1 MPNDNVVLID
11 LQAAENATAEDARD
25 RLKVIKHYVRAVF
38 GDEDINMKVK
48 VILEEIGIEPSST
61 WSVVAGYPLALAVL
75 KKQHKCNGSMCVK
88 KLKEKTA
95 RKMEKLKKAKA
106 LEEMRNAK
114 KAARKTE
121 QGNLKRTKNVQE
133 RKNSPSSSEDES
145 SVAISEPPSYY
156 I

>member
-1 MPNDNVVLID
+1 MPNDNVVLVD

-48 VILEEIGIEPSST
+48 VILKEIGIEPTST

-88 KLKEKTA
+88 KLKKKTA
-95 RKMEKLKKAKA
+95 MKMENMKKAKA
-106 LEEMRNAK
+106 LERYRNAK
-114 KAARKTE
+114 KAARQTE
-121 QGNLKRTKNVQE
+121 QGNGKRMI
-133 RKNSPSSSEDES
+133 RKGKTHQRMHHLQKMNFRLQFLNL
-145 SVAISEPPSYY
+145 
-156 I
+156 